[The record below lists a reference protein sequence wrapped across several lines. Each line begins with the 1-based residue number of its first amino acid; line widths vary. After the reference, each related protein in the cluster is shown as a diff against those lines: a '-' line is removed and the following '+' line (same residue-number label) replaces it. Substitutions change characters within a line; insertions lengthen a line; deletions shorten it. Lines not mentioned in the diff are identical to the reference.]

1 MSEAMKAP
9 KSRTGA
15 ILDAML
21 HANAAAVVTDVIVTT
36 YILFSAVHRSRSTS
50 LRSVDDSPSSE
61 W

>member
-21 HANAAAVVTDVIVTT
+21 HANAAAVVSDYIVNTF
-36 YILFSAVHRSRSTS
+36 ILFPAVHRSRSTS

>member
-36 YILFSAVHRSRSTS
+36 YTLFSAVHRSRSTS
-50 LRSVDDSPSSE
+50 LR
-61 W
+61 